1 MRPTS
6 TPATT
11 LRVTPAELRRLVAQL
26 DALIRPLIAARRETA
41 AVDAELVHLGLTA
54 FPLTGA
60 GWGGSRP

>member
-1 MRPTS
+1 
-6 TPATT
+6 
-11 LRVTPAELRRLVAQL
+11 VAQL